1 MSSLLCRK
9 STKTYGKTNTFGGIW
24 YARQIFS
31 VIIIFLK
38 TLLFGKIENA
48 IIFQHIPA
56 RDIVCTRICRY
67 GKRRQKICLK
77 RTLRLNLS
85 NPISFY
91 LLFYTF
97 ILLIF
102 NDLQANVRIRDFF
115 MLIMHLSQEEESGL
129 LSLRKDI
136 ETPNKHTKRM
146 E

>member
-56 RDIVCTRICRY
+56 RDIVCTWICRF

-85 NPISFY
+85 NPISFCP
-91 LLFYTF
+91 LFYTS

-102 NDLQANVRIRDFF
+102 NNLQASVRIRDFF
-115 MLIMHLSQEEESGL
+115 MLIMYLAQEEESGL

>member
-1 MSSLLCRK
+1 MPSYS
-9 STKTYGKTNTFGGIW
+9 N
-24 YARQIFS
+24 
-31 VIIIFLK
+31 
-38 TLLFGKIENA
+38 
-48 IIFQHIPA
+48 IFQPETSF
-56 RDIVCTRICRY
+56 RTQIVDLENED
-67 GKRRQKICLK
+67 KKICLK

-85 NPISFY
+85 NPISFH

-102 NDLQANVRIRDFF
+102 NNLQANVRIRDFF
-115 MLIMHLSQEEESGL
+115 MLIVHLAQEEESGL